1 MKQVWYLIITMKIA
15 INLEETSDAKISTTV
30 NICIT
35 NIGETKKK
43 VREIDSKVKSILPN
57 PEYKTVQK
65 QMTINEEQVIQ
76 QLKRKKT
83 QKYSE
88 LKHGTQTENTWKEE
102 WRTRETTRNNRN
114 YQLQNEQPTPSK
126 KQSHHIRYKNNTIQ
140 PYHQEVTKN
149 FQATSIYQNG
159 GLKN

>member
-35 NIGETKKK
+35 NIDETKKK

-83 QKYSE
+83 QKYTE
-88 LKHGTQTENTWKEE
+88 LKHGTQTENT
-102 WRTRETTRNNRN
+102 
-114 YQLQNEQPTPSK
+114 
-126 KQSHHIRYKNNTIQ
+126 
-140 PYHQEVTKN
+140 
-149 FQATSIYQNG
+149 
-159 GLKN
+159 

>member
-15 INLEETSDAKISTTV
+15 INLEETSYAKISTTV

-35 NIGETKKK
+35 NIDETKKK

-88 LKHGTQTENTWKEE
+88 LKHGTQTENT
-102 WRTRETTRNNRN
+102 
-114 YQLQNEQPTPSK
+114 
-126 KQSHHIRYKNNTIQ
+126 
-140 PYHQEVTKN
+140 
-149 FQATSIYQNG
+149 
-159 GLKN
+159 

>member
-1 MKQVWYLIITMKIA
+1 MKIA

-35 NIGETKKK
+35 NIDETKKK

-65 QMTINEEQVIQ
+65 QMTINEEQVMQ